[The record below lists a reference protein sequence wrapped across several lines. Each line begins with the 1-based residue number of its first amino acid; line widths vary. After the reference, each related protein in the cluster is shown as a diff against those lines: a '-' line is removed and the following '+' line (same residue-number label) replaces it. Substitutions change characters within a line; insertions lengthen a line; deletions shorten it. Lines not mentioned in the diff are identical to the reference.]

1 MNMEYMFEAKKTEVD
16 YLHSYSKS
24 RIHIFGSYSFSVLK
38 E

>member
-1 MNMEYMFEAKKTEVD
+1 MNVEDMFETKKTEVD

-24 RIHIFGSYSFSVLK
+24 GIHIFGSYSFSVLK